1 MRAGFGRIR
10 GRFPVVVERGFCVRP
25 GYGAAA
31 LLSSVL
37 AVACESPVAPVACGP
52 LPQVTVNVGEI
63 SNVAACFNDA
73 NGDVLT
79 YTATSSNPRIATTFL
94 AGTTITVTAVAPG
107 NTTVIVATRDPGG
120 LQGQS
125 SFAVMVPNRAPQP
138 RGTMSSVSVRAG
150 QTVTVDASQHFSE
163 PDGEA
168 LTYAAGS
175 SDADV
180 ASVRVAGSTITAT
193 AEAKGG
199 ATIAITASDPGGL
212 SAIQSFRLTVPN
224 RSPMPVGAIDA
235 RTIEEGQ
242 SVTLDIAGSFADPDG
257 DVLTYATASLIAA
270 VAGASVSGSAV
281 TITAR
286 GPGTTTVTITARDDE
301 QATATQQV
309 SVTVPQPNRAPR
321 PVGSI
326 PPHEIRT
333 GETAT
338 VDASTYF
345 TDPDGDPLAYSASS
359 SDIGIASVQ
368 VFGATLELT
377 GVRKGVV
384 DITVTAADQDGLA
397 ATQSFQMTVSEE
409 EEPPGSFHIEL
420 RFATEMSETQRAAF
434 ESASARWMA
443 ILGDT
448 ELPDMPVPEGVVR
461 CRFPSRTYE
470 QNARVVDDLLIIAAV
485 AEIDGVGETLG
496 RAAFCSLREAS
507 QLPWLGAMEFDAADL
522 DRMEENGTLESV
534 ILHEMGH
541 VLGIGTLWGY
551 HGLLRN
557 PSLAAERE
565 VDTHF
570 AGAKAIR
577 AFDEVGGASYTGG
590 AKVPVEN
597 RGTRSGSD
605 DSHWRKRVFGD
616 ELMSPSIAP
625 GSSPLSAVTIA
636 SLADLGYAVS
646 MDLADAYRF
655 PGVAALRAHQRRAI
669 DLGNDVIRGPVEVRD
684 KDGRVVRTIRP

>member
-1 MRAGFGRIR
+1 M
-10 GRFPVVVERGFCVRP
+10 
-25 GYGAAA
+25 
-31 LLSSVL
+31 L

-52 LPQVTVNVGEI
+52 LPQVTVNVGET
-63 SNVAACFNDA
+63 SNVAVCFNDA

-79 YTATSSNPRIATTFL
+79 YTATSSNPRVATTFL

-107 NTTVIVATRDPGG
+107 NTTVIVTTRDPGG

-138 RGTMSSVSVRAG
+138 RGTMANVSVRAG
-150 QTVTVDASQHFSE
+150 QTATVDASQHFSD

-168 LTYAAGS
+168 LTYTAGS
-175 SDADV
+175 SDAYV
-180 ASVRVAGSTITAT
+180 VSVRVAGSTITAT

-199 ATIAITASDPGGL
+199 ATITITASDPGGL
-212 SAIQSFRLTVPN
+212 SSTQSFRLTVPN
-224 RSPMPVGAIDA
+224 RSPVPVGAIDA

-242 SVTLDIAGSFADPDG
+242 SVTLDVAGSFTDPDG
-257 DVLTYATASLIAA
+257 DALTYAAVSLISA
-270 VAGASVSGSAV
+270 VAGVSVSGSAV

-338 VDASTYF
+338 VDVSTYF
-345 TDPDGDPLAYSASS
+345 TDPDGDPLTYSALSS
-359 SDIGIASVQ
+359 VAGIASVQ
-368 VFGATLELT
+368 VLGATLELT
-377 GVRKGVV
+377 GARKGMA
-384 DITVTAADQDGLA
+384 DITVAAADPDGLGA
-397 ATQSFQMTVSEE
+397 IQSFQVTVSEE
-409 EEPPGSFHIEL
+409 EEPPGSFEIEL
-420 RFATEMSETQRAAF
+420 RFATAMTAAQKTAF
-434 ESASARWMA
+434 DSARLRWMA
-443 ILGDT
+443 ILADT
-448 ELPDMPVPEGVVR
+448 ELQDMPVPEGMVR
-461 CRFPSRTYE
+461 CRFPKQTYE

-496 RAAFCSLREAS
+496 RAGFCSLREAS

-557 PSLAAERE
+557 PSLAAGRE

-577 AFDEVGGASYTGG
+577 AFDGVGGASYTAG

-597 RGTRSGSD
+597 KGTRSGSD
-605 DSHWRKRVFGD
+605 DSHWRKSVFGD

-625 GSSPLSAVTIA
+625 GSSPLSAVAIA
-636 SLADLGYAVS
+636 SLADLGYAVR
-646 MDLADAYRF
+646 MDLADAYRL
-655 PGVAALRAHQRRAI
+655 PGAAALRAHQRRAI

-684 KDGRVVRTIRP
+684 KDGRVVRTLRP

>member
-1 MRAGFGRIR
+1 MA
-10 GRFPVVVERGFCVRP
+10 VERRFCVRS
-25 GYGAAA
+25 GYGLSA
-31 LLSSVL
+31 LLASLL
-37 AVACESPVAPVACGP
+37 AGACESPVAPVACGP
-52 LPQVTVNVGEI
+52 LPQVTVNVGET

-107 NTTVIVATRDPGG
+107 NTTVIVTTRDPGG

-138 RGTMSSVSVRAG
+138 RGTMSSITVRAG
-150 QTVTVDASQHFSE
+150 QTATVDASQHFSE
-163 PDGEA
+163 PDREA

-180 ASVRVAGSTITAT
+180 GSVRVAGSTITAT

-199 ATIAITASDPGGL
+199 ATIAVTASDPGGL
-212 SAIQSFRLTVPN
+212 SATQSFRLTVPN
-224 RSPMPVGAIDA
+224 RSPVPVGAIDA

-242 SVTLDIAGSFADPDG
+242 SVTLDVAGSFTDPDG
-257 DVLTYATASLIAA
+257 DALAYAAASLIAA

-384 DITVTAADQDGLA
+384 DITVTAADPDGLGA
-397 ATQSFQMTVSEE
+397 IQSFQVTVSEE
-409 EEPPGSFHIEL
+409 EEPPSSFQIDL
-420 RFATEMSETQRAAF
+420 RFATAMTAAQKTAF
-434 ESASARWMA
+434 ESARLRWMA
-443 ILGDT
+443 ILADT
-448 ELPDMPVPEGVVR
+448 ELPDMPVSDGVVEVR
-461 CRFPSRTYE
+461 IDGRTYQE
-470 QNARVVDDLLIIAAV
+470 SVSVVDDLMIIAAV
-485 AEIDGVGETLG
+485 AEIDGVDGTLG
-496 RAAFCSLREAS
+496 QAAPRGVRSES

-522 DRMEENGTLESV
+522 AGMEENGTLESV

-557 PSLAAERE
+557 PSLTAERE

-570 AGAKAIR
+570 AGAQAIR
-577 AFDEVGGASYTGG
+577 AFDEVGGASYTAG
-590 AKVPVEN
+590 AKVPVAN
-597 RGTRSGSD
+597 KGTRSGSD
-605 DSHWRKRVFGD
+605 DSHWRKSVFGD

-636 SLADLGYAVS
+636 SLADLGYAVRT
-646 MDLADAYRF
+646 DIADAYRL

-669 DLGNDVIRGPVEVRD
+669 DLGNDVIRSPVEVRD